1 MTEDQRHREILALAE
16 QDGAVSVEALSDHFA
31 VTVQTIRRDL
41 TKLAA
46 TGQLERIHGGAVLPS
61 GVSNIRYLD
70 RRQLNRDAKLAI
82 ARRAAALIPHDVSL
96 FLNIGTTT
104 EAVARALL
112 QHRNLMVVTNNW
124 NVATILSSNPT
135 AKVVVTGGELR
146 PADGALVGDIAND
159 TIRQFKVDFGVIG
172 SSALDVD
179 GDIMDFDAQEV
190 RVTQEIMARSRRTVL
205 VCDKSKFLRTA
216 PVRVGSLQD
225 VDHFV
230 TDGPISERLWGQCL
244 DWKTEICLVNS

>member
-1 MTEDQRHREILALAE
+1 MTEEQRHAEILTLAE
-16 QDGAVSVEALSDHFA
+16 RDGAVSVEALSDQFS

-46 TGQLERIHGGAVLPS
+46 VGQLERIHGGAVLPS

-82 ARRAAALIPHDVSL
+82 ARNAAELIPNDASL

-112 QHRNLMVVTNNW
+112 RHQNLMVVTNNW
-124 NVATILSSNPT
+124 NVATILSTNPT
-135 AKVVVTGGELR
+135 IRIIVTGGELR
-146 PADGALVGDIAND
+146 AADGALVGNIAND
-159 TIRQFKVDFGVIG
+159 TIRQFKVDFGIIG
-172 SSALDVD
+172 SSALDQD

-190 RVTQEIMARSRRTVL
+190 RVTQEIISRSRQTVL
-205 VCDKSKFLRTA
+205 VCDSSKFLRTA
-216 PVRVGSLQD
+216 PVRVGSLKD

-230 TDGPISERLWGQCL
+230 TDRPLSERLWTQCQ
-244 DWKTEICLVNS
+244 DWRTRIAIA